1 MRSEALPDRWHGLL
15 VRLRC
20 IAQPQIVCKALPG
33 GQAGGHRAGVTESGR
48 RLVIRACDHTSAREV
63 PPDPDKVN

>member
-20 IAQPQIVCKALPG
+20 IAQPQIVCKALL
-33 GQAGGHRAGVTESGR
+33 AA
-48 RLVIRACDHTSAREV
+48 RLVGTVLVALNQGNSSTWII
-63 PPDPDKVN
+63 